1 MKYLYALRDDFVALL
16 RESIIIQGTL
26 TLMVVAVWLW
36 MIANGRTPP
45 DLLNGAVALVLGFFF
60 GSKLALRR
68 AQFPYEEPRRF
79 TDAPSEDHRADRAPH
94 HKRVKDAG
102 K

>member
-1 MKYLYALRDDFVALL
+1 MKYLYALRDDLVSLL

-26 TLMVVAVWLW
+26 TLMVVAAWLY
-36 MIANGRTPP
+36 MIVDGRTPP
-45 DLLNGAVALVLGFFF
+45 DLLNGAVALVMGFFF

-68 AQFPYEEPRRF
+68 AQFPEEPRRV
-79 TDAPSEDHRADRAPH
+79 TDGPTEDHRIERAPH
-94 HKRVKDAG
+94 HKRTKDDG

>member
-1 MKYLYALRDDFVALL
+1 MKYLYALRDDLVALL

-68 AQFPYEEPRRF
+68 AQFPEEPRRV
-79 TDAPSEDHRADRAPH
+79 TDPPSEDHRVDRAPH
-94 HKRVKDAG
+94 HKRVKDDG